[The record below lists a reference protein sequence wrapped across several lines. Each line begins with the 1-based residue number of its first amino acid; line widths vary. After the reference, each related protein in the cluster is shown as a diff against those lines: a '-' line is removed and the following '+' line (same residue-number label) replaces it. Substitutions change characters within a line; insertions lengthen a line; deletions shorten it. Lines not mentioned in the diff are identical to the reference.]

1 MSAPPKDSSRDTG
14 EPIVHEYDGILEADN
29 RLPRWWLATLYG
41 AIVFAAGYWLY
52 YHTYD
57 RADLP
62 SEEYARVKKG
72 ELAAEAERI
81 KQAGDVTD
89 EMLVTLSKDSGTIDQ
104 GKAVFDQTC
113 VTCHAAGG
121 VGNIGPNLTDEYWL
135 HGGGPKKIYGTV
147 REGFLPKQMP
157 AWGKQLGE
165 EKTRAVV
172 AYVLTLKN
180 TNAPGGKAPQGE
192 KE

>member
-89 EMLVTLSKDSGTIDQ
+89 EMLVTLSKDSGTID
-104 GKAVFDQTC
+104 
-113 VTCHAAGG
+113 
-121 VGNIGPNLTDEYWL
+121 
-135 HGGGPKKIYGTV
+135 
-147 REGFLPKQMP
+147 
-157 AWGKQLGE
+157 
-165 EKTRAVV
+165 
-172 AYVLTLKN
+172 
-180 TNAPGGKAPQGE
+180 
-192 KE
+192 

>member
-1 MSAPPKDSSRDTG
+1 M
-14 EPIVHEYDGILEADN
+14 
-29 RLPRWWLATLYG
+29 
-41 AIVFAAGYWLY
+41 
-52 YHTYD
+52 
-57 RADLP
+57 
-62 SEEYARVKKG
+62 KKG